1 LYRGAAG
8 EIHPEEDGQVMRK
21 LKRATLVVAA
31 LAVIAVVVSAC
42 GSGSSTGSSGSGSTA
57 KAPATVGGLKQ
68 TGPGL
73 TAPTAPTGAKISGG
87 TVSFSEG
94 PSAPPNYIFPMYSP
108 QYCGTN
114 NIDQLNV
121 LLYRPLYWYGD
132 NYSPTVDYDKSIGQQ
147 PAVSNGGKT
156 YTIHLNSY
164 KWSNGETVTARDL
177 VFWMNVLKA
186 SPATEWCGY
195 VPGLF
200 PDNVSSYSAPNA
212 STFVITFTKSYNPT
226 FVLYNELSQIYPLPL
241 AWDRTSLSQ
250 PAPTSTSANLPDAAG
265 KASAAKVYSFLN
277 TQGAKI
283 ATWSTS
289 PLWTVVDGPFKVSSV
304 TSDGGVTFVPNPS
317 YSGSPKPSISKF
329 VEVPFT
335 ADSAVFN
342 EVRSGGP
349 SALTI
354 ANLPAQYVPQLSTV
368 ESEGYTDNTA
378 SSYSVNY
385 FPLNENNPKVG
396 PIFKQLYFRQAFD
409 HLVDQDGWASAFL
422 HNTAV
427 PTYGP
432 VPTAPASP
440 LVSGVSATA
449 PFPFSTADAAKLL
462 TSNGWKVVP
471 GGSTSCIKP
480 GTAAGDCGADITQGE
495 TIAFNLDYQSGVA
508 TLTNEMNDLAAQ
520 AKKVGITLNLTEH
533 PFDDVYSA
541 AVHCTSTQPKCSW
554 TAENWGAGWIY
565 GPDYLP
571 TGEDLFYPNAAANY
585 ENYNNP
591 QMTSLIEQTW
601 TDPQSTWP
609 AAMAKFVK
617 YAEEQAPAVFN
628 PTSIGTYQGDGG
640 TLISSK
646 LGGYSANALGFMTPE
661 NWYLTK

>member
-1 LYRGAAG
+1 VIVKIRRAG
-8 EIHPEEDGQVMRK
+8 
-21 LKRATLVVAA
+21 LVLAA
-31 LAVIAVVVSAC
+31 LACVAVVVSAC
-42 GSGSSTGSSGSGSTA
+42 GGSGGSSSSSGGSSSSSSGSSSSAPSTVA
-57 KAPATVGGLKQ
+57 GLAQ

-73 TAPTAPTGAKISGG
+73 TEPTSPSGTKVSGG
-87 TVSFSEG
+87 TVTFSEG

-132 NYSPTVDYDKSIGQQ
+132 NYKPTADFNKSIGQQ
-147 PAVSNGGKT
+147 PVPSNGGKT

-164 KWSNGETVTARDL
+164 KWADGTPVTARDI

-186 SPATEWCGY
+186 DPATEWCGY

-200 PDNVSSYSAPNA
+200 PDNVSSYTAPNA
-212 STFVITFTKSYNPT
+212 NTFVITFKKSYNPT
-226 FVLYNELSQIYPLPL
+226 FVLYNELSQIYPIPI

-250 PAPTSTSANLPDAAG
+250 PAPSESAANLPDTTPKGAA
-265 KASAAKVYSFLN
+265 AVYAFLN
-277 TQGAKI
+277 KEGAAI
-283 ATWSTS
+283 STWATS
-289 PLWTVVDGPFKVSSV
+289 PLWKDVDGPYKVAAV
-304 TSDGGVTFVPNPS
+304 TSDGGVTLAPNPD
-317 YSGSPKPSISKF
+317 YSGAPKPA
-329 VEVPFT
+329 VTLQEVPFT
-335 ADSAVFN
+335 SDTAVFN
-342 EVRSGGP
+342 EIRSGGP

-368 ESEGYTDNTA
+368 KSEGYVDNTA

-396 PIFKQLYFRQAFD
+396 PVFRQLYFRQAFQ
-409 HLVDQDGWASAFL
+409 HLVDQDGWISAFL

-432 VPTAPASP
+432 VPIAPASP
-440 LVSGVSATA
+440 LVNTGSASN
-449 PFPFSTADAAKLL
+449 PFPFSTAAASKLL
-462 TSNGWKVVP
+462 TANGWKVVP
-471 GGSTSCIKP
+471 NGASYCAKP
-480 GTAAGDCGADITQGE
+480 GTAAGDCGAGITQGE
-495 TIAFNLDYQSGVA
+495 KISFNLDFQSGVA
-508 TLTNEMNDLAAQ
+508 TLSSEMDDLQTQ
-520 AKKVGITLNLTEH
+520 AKSVGINLSLTEH

-541 AVHCTSTQPKCSW
+541 AVHCTPSEPKCSW

-585 ENYNNP
+585 ENYNSP
-591 QMTSLIEQTW
+591 QMTKLVEATW
-601 TDPQSTWP
+601 YDQQSTWP
-609 AAMAKFVK
+609 AAMTAFVK
-617 YAEEQAPAVFN
+617 YAESQVPAVFN

-640 TLISSK
+640 TLVSSK
-646 LGGYSANALGFMTPE
+646 LGGYSANALGFMDPE
-661 NWYLTK
+661 NWYLVK